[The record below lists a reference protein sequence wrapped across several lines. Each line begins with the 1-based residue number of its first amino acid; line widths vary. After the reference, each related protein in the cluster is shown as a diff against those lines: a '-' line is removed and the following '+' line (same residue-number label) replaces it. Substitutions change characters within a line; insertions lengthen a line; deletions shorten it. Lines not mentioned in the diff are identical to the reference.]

1 MAVVGALAC
10 VAVACSGG
18 DDAAD
23 DPVTTTASP
32 TTGAATT
39 TVVESAAATTEPVV
53 VTTEPPPTTRAPATT
68 EPIATDPPATVATET
83 TAPPATTQPDVDALL
98 AEFRASVEADW
109 REGERLFDLAL
120 TDPTDQSALNSAYAY
135 MTDAVLSGRQAFVDR
150 LVERG
155 RRLIASE
162 TTPSS
167 LTIVEGPDPVDDLT
181 FEATMVYCFLDS
193 SVVLELQDDGS
204 ETVINDDVLTERWS
218 ALLRFT
224 GERWQIASLELLE
237 QSDGVVPCE

>member
-68 EPIATDPPATVATET
+68 EPIATDPPATIATET
-83 TAPPATTQPDVDALL
+83 TTPPATTQPDVDALL

-109 REGERLFDLAL
+109 REGNRVWLAAVANPG
-120 TDPTDQSALNSAYAY
+120 DAAAVEAARGY
-135 MTDAVLSGRQAFVDR
+135 MVDAVLQGRQRTLDR
-150 LVERG
+150 LSAANRRG
-155 RRLIASE
+155 VQR
-162 TTPSS
+162 
-167 LTIVEGPDPVDDLT
+167 
-181 FEATMVYCFLDS
+181 TMLK
-193 SVVLELQDDGS
+193 Q
-204 ETVINDDVLTERWS
+204 
-218 ALLRFT
+218 
-224 GERWQIASLELLE
+224 
-237 QSDGVVPCE
+237 P